1 MQEELTAG
9 ITLNVIP
16 TKQFKT
22 TRINISFLTELSER
36 SELVMRTLLADL
48 LETSSQKY
56 PTQKDVALELSEMYG
71 ASFGTTVDRRGQ
83 VHSLNFILNCVNDNY
98 LIETIDL
105 LAKSLDF
112 LQEMI
117 MHPLV
122 DENGFDQATFARQKQ
137 NLKAYIEAVK
147 DNKQTYAALKL
158 QENYFETDLQKVPL
172 YGTVADLEQLDAAKL
187 YRYYQKVIATD
198 QVQIVISG
206 DVDPVL
212 VQAQLKK
219 LALPARPKKQLS
231 LVYQQPKHAVVTEVC
246 EQQELNQS
254 KLDLAYRLPVTYR
267 GKDHYAALV
276 FNALFGGTPQSRLFV
291 NVREKASLA
300 YYASSNFDPFRQ
312 LLIVQT
318 GIKATDRD
326 QAQALIA
333 EQLEALKNG
342 EFSAEQ
348 LEQVKLH
355 LLNAYES
362 RLDSQQTEM
371 TRAKLDLLAKR
382 PVSANEWKEYLLQVT
397 KDDICRIAALV
408 ELQTV
413 FFLDGGQS

>member
-98 LIETIDL
+98 LLEKIDL
-105 LAKSLDF
+105 LAKSLAF

-117 MHPLV
+117 MRPLV
-122 DENGFDQATFARQKQ
+122 DKQGFDQATFTRQKQ

-158 QENYFETDLQKVPL
+158 QENYFETELQKVPL
-172 YGTVADLEQLDAAKL
+172 YGTVADLEELDATKL
-187 YRYYQKVIATD
+187 YHYYQKVIATD

-231 LVYQQPKHAVVTEVC
+231 LTYQQAKRAVVTEVS
-246 EQQELNQS
+246 ERQELNQS
-254 KLDLAYRLPVTYR
+254 KLDLAYRLPVSYR
-267 GKDHYAALV
+267 SKDHYAALI
-276 FNALFGGTPQSRLFV
+276 FNALFGGTPQSRLFA

-300 YYASSNFDPFRQ
+300 YYANSSFDPFRQ

-318 GIKATDRD
+318 GIKATDRRK
-326 QAQALIA
+326 AQALIA
-333 EQLEALKNG
+333 DQLAALKNG

-362 RLDSQQTEM
+362 RLDNQQTEM
-371 TRAKLDLLAKR
+371 TRTKLDLLAQR
-382 PVSANEWKEYLLQVT
+382 PISASEWKKSLLQVT
-397 KDDICRIAALV
+397 KEDICRVAALV

>member
-1 MQEELTAG
+1 
-9 ITLNVIP
+9 
-16 TKQFKT
+16 
-22 TRINISFLTELSER
+22 
-36 SELVMRTLLADL
+36 MRTLLADL

-98 LIETIDL
+98 LLETVDL
-105 LAKSLDF
+105 FSKSLNF

-117 MHPLV
+117 TRPLV
-122 DENGFDQATFARQKQ
+122 TEGSFDQTTFERQKQ

-158 QENYFETDLQKVPL
+158 QENYFENELQKAPL
-172 YGTVADLEQLDAAKL
+172 YGTVADLEQLTAAKL
-187 YRYYQKVIATD
+187 YRYYQEVIATD
-198 QVQIVISG
+198 QVQIVVSG
-206 DVDPVL
+206 DVDPTTVRT
-212 VQAQLKK
+212 QLKT
-219 LALPARPKKQLS
+219 LDLPARPKKSLS
-231 LVYQQPKHAVVTEVC
+231 LSYSQPSKEHVTEVC
-246 EQQELNQS
+246 EKQALNQS

-267 GKDHYAALV
+267 GKDHYAVLV

-312 LLIVQT
+312 LLLVQT
-318 GIKATDRD
+318 GIKATDRA
-326 QAQALIA
+326 QAQALIT
-333 EQLEALKNG
+333 EQLEALKKG
-342 EFSAEQ
+342 EFSLEQ

-371 TRAKLDLLAKR
+371 TRAKLDLLAQK
-382 PVSANEWKEYLLQVT
+382 PVSATEWKEHLLQVT
-397 KDDICRIAALV
+397 KADVCRVAALV